1 MKQKCS
7 PTTAISEIVESV
19 VEGMLNVVYGP
30 DSDYEICINLTF
42 TIFPI
47 TPFKLAGHVN
57 VC

>member
-7 PTTAISEIVESV
+7 LTTAISEIFESV
-19 VEGMLNVVYGP
+19 VEGMCNAVYGP
-30 DSDYEICINLTF
+30 DSEVEIYMNLTF

-47 TPFKLAGHVN
+47 TPCKPAHVN